1 MPRAKHA
8 VSKSNPENV
17 ATGVLAKAELI
28 DALAA
33 AKTELM
39 LAGNNLNQNK
49 PIDVHNNLRIA
60 LAKLE
65 LIKQL
70 ID

>member
-8 VSKSNPENV
+8 VNKSNPENV
-17 ATGVLAKAELI
+17 STGVLAKAELI
-28 DALAA
+28 DTLAA
-33 AKTELM
+33 VKTELL
-39 LAGNNLNQNK
+39 LARSNLNQNK
-49 PIDVHNNLRIA
+49 PIDVHNNLRTA
-60 LAKLE
+60 LEKLE